1 MKKTDWKELEDFMSY
16 LKNNFNLE
24 TFIKFLDLK
33 HNTKSSLIDNILLC
47 CSKNK
52 SDYKKLLKKKNWIP
66 HDDDLITWLSD
77 NFKEEKVISS
87 FNHDELLYYSLTVYS
102 SKVNKKYYVIANHHH
117 TFDESRYNCLK
128 NFKDKKLAINFA
140 KNKMKEIKSLS
151 ALHNK
156 KF

>member
-16 LKNNFNLE
+16 LKNNFSLE

-77 NFKEEKVISS
+77 NFKEEKDISC
-87 FNHDELLYYSLTVYS
+87 FNHDEHLYYNLTIYS
-102 SKVNKKYYVIANHHH
+102 SKVNKKYYVIANHQ
-117 TFDESRYNCLK
+117 DPVESRYNCLK
-128 NFKDKKLAINFA
+128 NFKDKKMAINFA

-151 ALHNK
+151 VYI
-156 KF
+156 